1 MATATLTDTGR
12 NLVRDARRGLV
23 TDLKIKYVAVG
34 TNSTAPAAGQ
44 TQLLAESFRKVLTS
58 MAASPPTGQET
69 FTLYLSPG
77 DAVSVGIQEVGWF
90 AGSAATGVANS
101 GVMVA
106 RGLYAHTKLASESIQ
121 VDFTLVE

>member
-1 MATATLTDTGR
+1 MAYGDGNPDGYGTQPGAGCA
-12 NLVRDARRGLV
+12 AR
-23 TDLKIKYVAVG
+23 
-34 TNSTAPAAGQ
+34 AGDGPQ
-44 TQLLAESFRKVLTS
+44 D
-58 MAASPPTGQET
+58 TGQET

>member
-1 MATATLTDTGR
+1 MATATLTDSGR

-23 TDLKIKYVAVG
+23 TDLKIKYVAIG
-34 TNSTAPAAGQ
+34 TSSTAPAAGQ
-44 TQLLAESFRKVLTS
+44 TQLLAEVFRKPVTS
-58 MAASPPTGQET
+58 MASAPPTGQET

-77 DAVSVGIQEVGWF
+77 DAVSIGIQEVGWF
-90 AGSAATGVANS
+90 AGSTATATANS

-106 RGLYAHTKLASESIQ
+106 RGLYAHTKLSSESVQ